1 MRCRLTEVQTDA
13 KYMGLMNSV
22 MGNHALKIMIALAA
36 AAALSFRSTFADA
49 CLSPVTFCVLESLSH
64 PSHRQSPPAFQLLN
78 KQLKTCTR
86 YRTASITWR
95 KFSSQGAFKCPKM
108 HSNVVRM
115 DRKNFVTALFALRD
129 LHVSLAAVQ
138 PLALLSRTIA
148 SLLSW
153 KSAPLL
159 VSLTDLR
166 ATFALSIQ
174 QVLRKKILQIL
185 LSLSL
190 M

>member
-1 MRCRLTEVQTDA
+1 MRCRLTEAQTDA
-13 KYMGLMNSV
+13 KYMGMMNSV
-22 MGNHALKIMIALAA
+22 MGSHALKIMIALAA

-49 CLSPVTFCVLESLSH
+49 CLSPVTLCVLESSSH
-64 PSHRQSPPAFQLLN
+64 PSHLRFPPVFQLLN
-78 KQLKTCTR
+78 RQLKTCTR

-95 KFSSQGAFKCPKM
+95 KFSSQEAFKCPKM

-115 DRKNFVTALFALRD
+115 DRKNFVTALSALKD
-129 LHVSLAAVQ
+129 LRVSLAVVQ

-159 VSLTDLR
+159 ASLTDLR
-166 ATFALSIQ
+166 VTFALSIQ
-174 QVLRKKILQIL
+174 QVLRKMILQIP

>member
-1 MRCRLTEVQTDA
+1 
-13 KYMGLMNSV
+13 
-22 MGNHALKIMIALAA
+22 
-36 AAALSFRSTFADA
+36 
-49 CLSPVTFCVLESLSH
+49 
-64 PSHRQSPPAFQLLN
+64 
-78 KQLKTCTR
+78 
-86 YRTASITWR
+86 
-95 KFSSQGAFKCPKM
+95 M

-115 DRKNFVTALFALRD
+115 DRKNFVMALSALKD
-129 LHVSLAAVQ
+129 LRVSLVVVQ

-159 VSLTDLR
+159 ASLTDLR
-166 ATFALSIQ
+166 ATFALLIQ
-174 QVLRKKILQIL
+174 QVLRKMILQIP